1 MACSFIESYNIQG
14 KIRKKLIFQIN
25 KCQYFGEEMDQAPTD
40 IVNIIGSYLTPVNI
54 TAIATCSKYF
64 ANHFNRDK
72 ISKLIQPNLDTR
84 HAAELFIHTRWHDY
98 CAKYMKD
105 ICYPRL
111 EQFVLDFY
119 SIAYQNPDALDW
131 FGDVVYSHISKTDY
145 QQLCQMVSNNVDV
158 ALTFFEDEKFQDFIY
173 STLPDVFANHLLENY
188 CNIFGPGN
196 ELEIVSNILGFA
208 KRVLRGDIIIF
219 PRDFQDDE
227 DVDLYYSTF
236 FYIIDMLR
244 EAREFEL
251 LSSVLNFPEIQNMV
265 SNIVANNT
273 YQNVF
278 QDRLIESLQTF
289 EELLLEEN
297 FSHIQT
303 IGISLVSMISRQ
315 DAN

>member
-1 MACSFIESYNIQG
+1 MNQV
-14 KIRKKLIFQIN
+14 
-25 KCQYFGEEMDQAPTD
+25 PTD
-40 IVNIIGSYLTPVNI
+40 ILNIISSYLTPVNI
-54 TAIATCSKYF
+54 TPLSACSKDF
-64 ANHFNRDK
+64 ANRFNRDS

-84 HAAELFIHTRWHDY
+84 HAVEFFVQTRWHDC

-105 ICYPRL
+105 ISYNRL

-119 SIAYQNPDALDW
+119 AIAYQNPDALDW

-145 QQLCQMVSNNVDV
+145 NQLCQTVSNNVDV
-158 ALTFFEDEKFQDFIY
+158 ALTFFEDEKFQDFVY

-188 CNIFGPGN
+188 CNVFGPGN
-196 ELEIVSNILGFA
+196 EVEIVSNIFEFA

-251 LSSVLNFPEIQNMV
+251 LNTVLNFPEIQNMV
-265 SNIVANNT
+265 SKIVYNNT

-297 FSHIQT
+297 SPHIYT
-303 IGISLVSMISRQ
+303 IGAYLAALISRRV
-315 DAN
+315 